1 VTPILKGIRA
11 AEVVLKPGRRA
22 RRLKPRRSQ
31 AAVAES
37 LPHYIKYV
45 LRSAVNSISNISRP
59 PDLLSPYR
67 FKLETFIMPYAL
79 KGRNVLVTGG
89 SRYVHTYLTHYKPP
103 LRGNEILTDHPRLI
117 PTSASATHLQMQ
129 QSPIYTILF
138 TIALSCFTNNGHAA
152 GAWAN

>member
-1 VTPILKGIRA
+1 VLAIPVTPILKRIRA

-22 RRLKPRRSQ
+22 RHLIPRQLQ

-45 LRSAVNSISNISRP
+45 LRSTVNSISNISRP

-89 SRYVHTYLTHYKPP
+89 SRYVHTYLTYYKSP
-103 LRGNEILTDHPRLI
+103 LRGQRDFDRSPAVD
-117 PTSASATHLQMQ
+117 PHLRFRN
-129 QSPIYTILF
+129 S
-138 TIALSCFTNNGHAA
+138 FTNATISNLYTFIY
-152 GAWAN
+152 NRTFMLY